1 MIWMK
6 KIIEVDGHEITVEV
20 NGDFE
25 EKFESLVKL
34 YLEDL
39 RKNDAVHVD
48 FKE

>member
-1 MIWMK
+1 MVE
-6 KIIEVDGHEITVEV
+6 KIIEVDGHEITIEV
-20 NGDFE
+20 VDDFE

-48 FKE
+48 FKK